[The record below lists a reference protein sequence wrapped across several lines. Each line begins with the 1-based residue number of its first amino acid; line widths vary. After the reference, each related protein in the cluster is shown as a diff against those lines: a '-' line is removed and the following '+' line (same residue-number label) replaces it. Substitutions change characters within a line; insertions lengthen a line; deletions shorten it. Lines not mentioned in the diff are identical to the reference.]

1 MRRAESVVFALGTLG
16 ESGQAAAGAQ
26 GTDAITP
33 ARQNFV
39 RVGLV
44 TNVPNQLVIGC
55 VKNVVKG
62 DRKFDHAE
70 TRAEMTAGDSDSVD
84 RFRAQFI
91 GNLLKVPRI
100 DTAKISGALDGV
112 EDRWSRSFQGVV
124 IGRRH
129 ALLTLPRLTGGAE
142 ALADPT
148 ELILSPNSRFAD
160 LP

>member
-1 MRRAESVVFALGTLG
+1 MCRAESVVFALGTLG
-16 ESGQAAAGAQ
+16 KPGQAAACPQRAN
-26 GTDAITP
+26 AITP

-70 TRAEMTAGDSDSVD
+70 TRTEVAAGDSDSVD

-100 DTAKISGALDGV
+100 DTAKISRTLDGV
-112 EDRWSRSFQGVV
+112 EDRWSRLFQGVV
-124 IGRRH
+124 FGRRH
-129 ALLTLPRLTGGAE
+129 ALQTLPRLTGGA
-142 ALADPT
+142 
-148 ELILSPNSRFAD
+148 
-160 LP
+160 